1 MTAYICLSAGALLLL
16 LAVTDFLCTTI
27 SLGGLGPVSSRVT
40 TPLWRI
46 GRATTLFAERRF
58 GVSMRGAIGPTVL
71 SALGAT
77 WILLHLAAYTLL
89 YLAGSSLVSSE
100 TGAPATLVQ
109 IVAFAG
115 SALSTLGAS
124 TVQPTNGWWDVL
136 SMVAAVN
143 GMVVL
148 TLSVSF
154 VLNII
159 QTTTSA
165 RQWAVRYNAAKRVS
179 DQDME
184 EVLAQLGPELCRIV
198 VDLTASPLTGVFVPD
213 DPEMSFPKALHDL
226 IDELER
232 RALIPLPPREQGPEL
247 AQLVLGIELLGRHAL
262 GARTDTDLDAART
275 WAMNHALHVQV
286 GK

>member
-100 TGAPATLVQ
+100 TGAPATLTQ
-109 IVAFAG
+109 TVAFSG

-124 TVQPTNGWWDVL
+124 TVQPTNGWWDIL
-136 SMVAAVN
+136 SMIAAVN

-159 QTTTSA
+159 HSTTTA
-165 RQWAVRYNAAKRVS
+165 RQWAVRYNAAKQAS
-179 DQDME
+179 E
-184 EVLAQLGPELCRIV
+184 EDWREELKQLGPDLSGIV
-198 VDLTASPLTGVFVPD
+198 VDLTASPLTGVFIPD
-213 DPEMSFPKALHDL
+213 DPEMSFPKAIRDL
-226 IDELER
+226 IER
-232 RALIPLPPREQGPEL
+232 LDDRALLPSHPLQPKPGL
-247 AQLVLGIELLGRHAL
+247 AQLMLGIELLGRHAST
-262 GARTDTDLDAART
+262 ARADTDIEAARA
-275 WAMNHALHVQV
+275 WADAHSL
-286 GK
+286 